1 MHSNNQERRRDMKK
15 AANYIYILTLAI
27 LITVYPFQSA
37 SAQVEGSPAGYQ
49 VGGYLGIWG
58 GYTINPNVSS
68 AHYDDW
74 HYHENDLSLD
84 IDETFVF
91 GAKVGY
97 NHPLLR
103 ALELELEYSYLN
115 PDITDYKTVVGDI
128 KFNNFMF
135 NIIAKIPRG
144 IIHPYWGAGFGLSH
158 YEMSAKTAEAIGG
171 KDDTSFAWQLLT
183 GVEIDLASN
192 LVMDIGY
199 RYFVTKLKV
208 ENNIE
213 SEDKNYKDV
222 DFTTSMITLGLKFFF

>member
-1 MHSNNQERRRDMKK
+1 MKK
-15 AANYIYILTLAI
+15 AANYIFIFTLAI
-27 LITVYPFQSA
+27 LFAVYPFQSA
-37 SAQVEGSPAGYQ
+37 SAQVEGYHSGYQ

-58 GYTINPNVSS
+58 GYTISPDLNSGY
-68 AHYDDW
+68 YDDW
-74 HYHENDLSLD
+74 HYHEEDLRLD
-84 IDETFVF
+84 IDETSVF

-115 PDITDYKTVVGDI
+115 PDITDHNTVVGDI

-158 YEMSAKTAEAIGG
+158 HEMSAKAPEVIVG

-183 GVEIDLASN
+183 GVEIDLAN
-192 LVMDIGY
+192 HLVMDIGY
-199 RYFVTKLKV
+199 RYFVTELKFI
-208 ENNIE
+208 NDIE
-213 SEDKNYKDV
+213 SEDKKYKDA

>member
-1 MHSNNQERRRDMKK
+1 MKK
-15 AANYIYILTLAI
+15 AANYIFIFTLAI
-27 LITVYPFQSA
+27 LFAVYPFQSA
-37 SAQVEGSPAGYQ
+37 SAQVEGNQEGYQ
-49 VGGYLGIWG
+49 IGGYLGIWG
-58 GYTINPNVSS
+58 GYTINPDVNSGY
-68 AHYDDW
+68 YDDW
-74 HYHENDLSLD
+74 HYYEEDLRLD
-84 IDETFVF
+84 IDETSVF

-115 PDITDYKTVVGDI
+115 PDITDHNTVVGDI

-158 YEMSAKTAEAIGG
+158 YEMSVKATEVIDG

-183 GVEIDLASN
+183 GVEIDLSSH

-199 RYFVTKLKV
+199 RYFVTELKF
-208 ENNIE
+208 ENDIE
-213 SEDKNYKDV
+213 AEDKNYKDV